1 MSVIAEMLWV
11 LESRS
16 REPLDLEELASVTGR
31 SKSYLSRV
39 FPLVT
44 GHSVTGYLRARRLSE
59 AARLLADG
67 APDILSVALD
77 FGYGSHEAFT
87 RAFRDQFGVTPQAV
101 RQRRSLDGLALV
113 EPLRMDTTATTPI
126 APPRFENRPEMH
138 FAGLPERH
146 KMSMPAGI
154 PEQWRRFQPYIGNL
168 DGAIAGAAYGVV
180 GEITPDGMF
189 DYLVAVEMRPGADIP
204 SEISLVKVPAL
215 RWARFTH
222 TGHVSALRQ
231 TIGAAEQWLS
241 ANGYEPSEAVH
252 SFVEYYGPGFDPRT
266 GSGDVEVW
274 FGLKG

>member
-67 APDILSVALD
+67 APDILSVALES
-77 FGYGSHEAFT
+77 GYGSHEAFT
-87 RAFRDQFGVTPQAV
+87 RAFRDQFGVTPQMV
-101 RQRRSLDGLALV
+101 RQQRSLDGLLLV
-113 EPLRMDTTATTPI
+113 EPLRMDTTTTAPI

-138 FAGLPERH
+138 FAGIADRH
-146 KMSMPAGI
+146 KMSMPVGI

-168 DGAIAGAAYGVV
+168 DGAIAGAAYGLV
-180 GEITPDGMF
+180 GEITPEGLF
-189 DYLVAVEMRPGADIP
+189 DYLVAVEMRAG
-204 SEISLVKVPAL
+204 SEVPPEITLVKVPPL
-215 RWARFTH
+215 RWARFAH
-222 TGHVSALRQ
+222 AGHVSALRQ
-231 TIGAAEQWLS
+231 TIGAAEQWLT
-241 ANGYEPSEAVH
+241 ANGHEASEAVH
-252 SFVEYYGPGFDPRT
+252 SFIEYYGPRFDTRT

-274 FGLKG
+274 FGLAP